1 MWLRSP
7 PHPPKSSS
15 EALRSILSSFGL
27 SSLGMWKDLTRQSL
41 QIKTLGNCV
50 CVCVCVYDVSFVKDC
65 ADEKKT
71 YVLTVP
77 DLTPRHSMAENE
89 GLGLYRSAKVLVLK
103 SD

>member
-1 MWLRSP
+1 MEGFDKTITP
-7 PHPPKSSS
+7 DKNT
-15 EALRSILSSFGL
+15 
-27 SSLGMWKDLTRQSL
+27 WKL
-41 QIKTLGNCV
+41 CV
-50 CVCVCVYDVSFVKDC
+50 CVCVCVCDVSFVKDC

>member
-1 MWLRSP
+1 MEGFDKTITPDKNTWKLR
-7 PHPPKSSS
+7 
-15 EALRSILSSFGL
+15 
-27 SSLGMWKDLTRQSL
+27 
-41 QIKTLGNCV
+41 
-50 CVCVCVYDVSFVKDC
+50 VCVCVYDVSFVKDC